1 MFWLNSLDEMAQPID
16 VLSDDRGLR
25 ACMDGA
31 NVAAEWR
38 EALTKAH
45 SISTLDD
52 FIYLVT
58 ASEWEASLRDLVQAA
73 GSPVKDNRIALA
85 RFKSASEAGFSVGT
99 ALHGSAFLVVVG
111 RM

>member
-85 RFKSASEAGFSVGT
+85 RFKVSLGGRGSSVEAGDDCYSV
-99 ALHGSAFLVVVG
+99 SP
-111 RM
+111 RS